1 MTGAFAAPVILA
13 EKQEKCGM
21 KNISVMI
28 KPVSGLCNMNCSYC
42 FYCDEAQKRE
52 KNCYGQMSEE
62 TLKNVIRKTMLSA
75 DGVVSYTWQGGE
87 PSLRGLDFFRQ
98 AVELQK
104 KYNRNGVQV
113 LNAFQTNG
121 YAITEEWC
129 EFFRENHFLV
139 GLSVDG
145 TQELHDVFRRGADGG
160 GTYDRVKRTAD
171 LFSRT
176 GVEFNVLTVVTSQLA
191 EHTKE
196 VYESYRRI
204 GWQFQQ
210 YIACL
215 DPYGERKGERA
226 YSLLPLQYGKFLS
239 ELCGLWYQDLL
250 KGRQPYIRQFENY
263 VGMAAGYRPESCEQC
278 GICGEQYVAEADGS
292 IYPCD
297 FYVMDDWYLGNLN
310 RDRLDAIDAKRL
322 ELSFIERSAPGAEC
336 RACRFFSLCRGG
348 CMRNRTK
355 DRDGTYKNDFC
366 EGYQLFFRQWYDT
379 FAELGQKVRNG
390 RG

>member
-28 KPVSGLCNMNCSYC
+28 KPVSGLCNMNCAYC
-42 FYCDEAQKRE
+42 FYCDEAKKRE
-52 KNCYGQMSEE
+52 KCYYGQMSEE

-75 DGVVSYTWQGGE
+75 DGAVSYTWQGGE

-145 TQELHDVFRRGADGG
+145 TQELHDVFRRGTDGG

>member
-129 EFFRENHFLV
+129 EFFRENHFLI

-145 TQELHDVFRRGADGG
+145 TQELHDVFRRGTDGG

-196 VYESYRRI
+196 VYEPYRSI

>member
-160 GTYDRVKRTAD
+160 GTYDCVKRTAD
-171 LFSRT
+171 LFSRM
-176 GVEFNVLTVVTSQLA
+176 GVEFNVLTVVTSQRA

-196 VYESYRRI
+196 VYESYRKTGGSFSSILHVSIRMEKEKERGRI
-204 GWQFQQ
+204 RFCRCSTGNFCQNS
-210 YIACL
+210 A
-215 DPYGERKGERA
+215 GSG
-226 YSLLPLQYGKFLS
+226 
-239 ELCGLWYQDLL
+239 
-250 KGRQPYIRQFENY
+250 IR
-263 VGMAAGYRPESCEQC
+263 
-278 GICGEQYVAEADGS
+278 IC
-292 IYPCD
+292 
-297 FYVMDDWYLGNLN
+297 
-310 RDRLDAIDAKRL
+310 
-322 ELSFIERSAPGAEC
+322 
-336 RACRFFSLCRGG
+336 
-348 CMRNRTK
+348 
-355 DRDGTYKNDFC
+355 
-366 EGYQLFFRQWYDT
+366 
-379 FAELGQKVRNG
+379 
-390 RG
+390 

>member
-87 PSLRGLDFFRQ
+87 PSLRELDFFRQ

-160 GTYDRVKRTAD
+160 GTYDCVKRTAD
-171 LFSRT
+171 LFSRM

-196 VYESYRRI
+196 VYESYRKN

-322 ELSFIERSAPGAEC
+322 ELSFIGRSASGAEC

>member
-1 MTGAFAAPVILA
+1 
-13 EKQEKCGM
+13 M

-129 EFFRENHFLV
+129 EFFRENHFLI

-145 TQELHDVFRRGADGG
+145 TQELHDVFRRGTDGG

>member
-160 GTYDRVKRTAD
+160 GTYDCVKRTAD
-171 LFSRT
+171 LFSRM

-196 VYESYRRI
+196 VYESYRRN
-204 GWQFQQ
+204 GWRFQQ

-322 ELSFIERSAPGAEC
+322 ELSFIERSASGAEC